1 MRRIGPP
8 SPLGEPAPSWQV
20 TTLLCASLA
29 ALLLW
34 TTSRTQQ
41 RAAEATPL
49 ADIGPRDATLP
60 GAYRADVLR
69 VVDGDTVEVRVHVWL
84 GQEVRTSVRLRG
96 IDAPELHARC
106 PAEHKGAEAARR
118 RLEDLVSQGAVT
130 VSGPS
135 PDKYF
140 GRVLADLRTADGR
153 DVASILL
160 AERLARPYQGGTR
173 QSWCDLP

>member
-1 MRRIGPP
+1 M
-8 SPLGEPAPSWQV
+8 LGEPAPSWQV
-20 TTLLCASLA
+20 IVLLFASFVP
-29 ALLLW
+29 LLW
-34 TTSRTQQ
+34 WTASRTAP
-41 RAAEATPL
+41 RAANPTPPSDL
-49 ADIGPRDATLP
+49 GPRETGLP

-69 VVDGDTVEVRVHVWL
+69 VVDGDTVEVRVHVWI

-106 PAEHKGAEAARR
+106 AAEQKGAEAARR
-118 RLEDLVSQGAVT
+118 RLEDLLSQGVAT
-130 VSGPS
+130 VSGPA

-140 GRVLADLRTADGR
+140 GRVLADLRMADGR

-160 AERLARPYQGGTR
+160 AEHLARPYQGGTR